1 MDFKKTDRR
10 MKQIKGNPNN
20 IEKTVIGKV
29 AKRSSLFQS
38 KKNHV
43 LVTDQ
48 KIKRNGFSAV
58 ITDKSIDNDMTGVY
72 DVKELFELSEN
83 DIVTIDKDG
92 IINVIHE
99 ANAKHNAIFITGKC
113 NSNCIMC
120 PQPPVKE
127 ELDRHVLNLKHI
139 SLLPK
144 DTISIGITGGEP
156 TLIGD
161 KLFEIINHI
170 KQNIPET
177 YINILS
183 NGIKFENIE
192 YARNFAKNINQK
204 TVVDI
209 PLYSDIDTIHNNIVG
224 SKTFHRTI
232 KGIYNLAKFNVKI
245 GIRIVVHKMNYGRLP
260 QLAEFIYFNFPFVYQ
275 IAFMQMEPIGNAM
288 DNIEKLWID
297 PIDYNDELEVALKT
311 LHYRDLHVSIYNS
324 QLCILSEKMRKF
336 AVKSISEWKNI
347 YVDECEECIM
357 KSDCPGFFASSK
369 NYHSRGINRI
379 KEIQACV

>member
-1 MDFKKTDRR
+1 
-10 MKQIKGNPNN
+10 MKQLKSKPQNVTETIVGKIVKKKSMFHLKNN
-20 IEKTVIGKV
+20 WI
-29 AKRSSLFQS
+29 
-38 KKNHV
+38 
-43 LVTDQ
+43 LVTDKAEKQ
-48 KIKRNGFSAV
+48 NGYSAIIANKLKDTNLIGV
-58 ITDKSIDNDMTGVY
+58 ELDDLNELNDND
-72 DVKELFELSEN
+72 
-83 DIVTIDKDG
+83 IITIDSAG

-99 ANAKHNAIFITGKC
+99 ANSKHNAIFITGRC

-127 ELDRHVLNLKHI
+127 EADRHELNLKHI

-156 TLIGD
+156 TLIGN
-161 KLFEIINHI
+161 KLFEIINQI
-170 KQNIPET
+170 KKRLPKA

-183 NGIKFENIE
+183 NGIRFENID
-192 YARNFAKNINQK
+192 YARNYAQNINQN

-209 PLYSDIDTIHNNIVG
+209 PLYSDVDTIHNEIVG
-224 SKTFHRTI
+224 SKTFYRTI

-245 GIRIVVHKMNYGRLP
+245 GIRIVVHKMNYKRLP
-260 QLAEFIYFNFPFVYQ
+260 QLAEYIYFNFPFVYQ
-275 IAFMQMEPIGNAM
+275 IAFMQMEPIGNAL

-297 PIDYNDELEVALKT
+297 PIDYNLELEEAINIL
-311 LHYRDLHVSIYNS
+311 YFRGLHVSIYNS

-347 YVDECEECIM
+347 YVDECEECLL
-357 KSDCPGFFASSK
+357 KPDCPGFFASSK
-369 NYHSRGINRI
+369 DYHSRGIKSI

>member
-1 MDFKKTDRR
+1 LAELD
-10 MKQIKGNPNN
+10 
-20 IEKTVIGKV
+20 E
-29 AKRSSLFQS
+29 L
-38 KKNHV
+38 
-43 LVTDQ
+43 
-48 KIKRNGFSAV
+48 
-58 ITDKSIDNDMTGVY
+58 ND
-72 DVKELFELSEN
+72 N
-83 DIVTIDKDG
+83 DIVTIDGDG

-99 ANAKHNAIFITGKC
+99 ANSKHNAIFITGRC

-127 ELDRHVLNLKHI
+127 EADRHELNLKHI

-156 TLIGD
+156 TLIGN
-161 KLFEIINHI
+161 KLFEIINQI
-170 KQNIPET
+170 KKILPKS

-183 NGIKFENIE
+183 NGIKFENLE
-192 YARNFAKNINQK
+192 YARNYAQNINQN

-209 PLYSDIDTIHNNIVG
+209 PLYSDVDTIHNDIVG

-245 GIRIVVHKMNYGRLP
+245 GIRIVVHKMNYKRLP
-260 QLAEFIYFNFPFVYQ
+260 QLAEYIYFNFPFVYQ
-275 IAFMQMEPIGNAM
+275 IAFMQMEPIGNAL

-297 PIDYNDELEVALKT
+297 PIDYNLELEEAINIL
-311 LHYRDLHVSIYNS
+311 YFRDLHVSIYNS

-347 YVDECEECIM
+347 YVEECEECLL
-357 KSDCPGFFASSK
+357 KPDCPGFFASSK
-369 NYHSRGINRI
+369 DYHSRGIKSI

>member
-1 MDFKKTDRR
+1 
-10 MKQIKGNPNN
+10 MKQLKSNPNN
-20 IEKTVIGKV
+20 IDETVIGKIV
-29 AKRSSLFQS
+29 KQTSMFHS
-38 KKNHV
+38 KKNCI
-43 LVTDQ
+43 LVTDEAKKQ
-48 KIKRNGFSAV
+48 NGYSAIISNKIIDTNV
-58 ITDKSIDNDMTGVY
+58 IGV
-72 DVKELFELSEN
+72 ELDELGELNNN
-83 DIVTIDKDG
+83 DIVTIDADG
-92 IINVIHE
+92 IINIIHE
-99 ANAKHNAIFITGKC
+99 ANSKHNAIFITGRC

-127 ELDRHVLNLKHI
+127 EADRHDLNLKHI

-156 TLIGD
+156 TLIGN
-161 KLFEIINHI
+161 KLFEIIVHI
-170 KQNIPET
+170 KKSLPKT

-183 NGIKFENIE
+183 NGIRFENIE
-192 YARNFAKNINQK
+192 YARNFAQNINQN

-209 PLYSDIDTIHNNIVG
+209 PLYSDVDTIHNEIVG
-224 SKTFHRTI
+224 SKTFNRTI

-245 GIRIVVHKMNYGRLP
+245 GIRIVVHKMNYKRLP
-260 QLAEFIYFNFPFVYQ
+260 QLAEYIYFNFPFVYQ
-275 IAFMQMEPIGNAM
+275 IAFMQMEPIGNAL

-297 PIDYNDELEVALKT
+297 PIDYNEELENAIKI

-347 YVDECEECIM
+347 YVDDCEECIL
-357 KSDCPGFFASSK
+357 KPDCPGFFASSK
-369 NYHSRGINRI
+369 DYHSRGIKSI

>member
-1 MDFKKTDRR
+1 
-10 MKQIKGNPNN
+10 MKQLKSNPNN
-20 IEKTVIGKV
+20 IDETVIGKIV
-29 AKRSSLFQS
+29 KQTSMFHS
-38 KKNHV
+38 KKNCI
-43 LVTDQ
+43 LVTDEAKKQ
-48 KIKRNGFSAV
+48 NGYSAIISNKIIGTNV
-58 ITDKSIDNDMTGVY
+58 IGV
-72 DVKELFELSEN
+72 ELDELGELNNN
-83 DIVTIDKDG
+83 DIVTIDADG
-92 IINVIHE
+92 IINIIHE
-99 ANAKHNAIFITGKC
+99 ANSKHNAIFITGRC

-127 ELDRHVLNLKHI
+127 EADRHDLNLKHI

-156 TLIGD
+156 TLIGN
-161 KLFEIINHI
+161 KLFEIIDHI
-170 KQNIPET
+170 KKSLPKT

-183 NGIKFENIE
+183 NGIRFENIE
-192 YARNFAKNINQK
+192 YARNFAQNINQN

-209 PLYSDIDTIHNNIVG
+209 PLYSDVDTIHNEIVG
-224 SKTFHRTI
+224 SKTFNRTI

-245 GIRIVVHKMNYGRLP
+245 GIRIVVHKMNYKRLP
-260 QLAEFIYFNFPFVYQ
+260 QLAEYIYFNFPFVYQ
-275 IAFMQMEPIGNAM
+275 IAFMQMEPIGNAL

-297 PIDYNDELEVALKT
+297 PIDYNEELENAIKI

-347 YVDECEECIM
+347 YVDDCEECIL
-357 KSDCPGFFASSK
+357 KPDCPGFFASSK
-369 NYHSRGINRI
+369 DYHSRGIKSI